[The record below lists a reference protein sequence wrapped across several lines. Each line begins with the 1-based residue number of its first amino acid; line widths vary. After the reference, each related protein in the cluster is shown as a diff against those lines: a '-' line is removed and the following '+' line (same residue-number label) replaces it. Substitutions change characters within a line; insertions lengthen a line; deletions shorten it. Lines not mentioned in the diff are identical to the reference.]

1 MAVKVR
7 IAVYKICW
15 AFGRYDSDI
24 LVAMEHAIADGVE
37 VPFTVTYLF
46 MEESIPIEE
55 VFGNLRCTREGLTT
69 AAAQERLAIL
79 GHNKLEEKKVLIV
92 KKSIKKEAYCT
103 IPDIAAGK
111 IAQIQRR
118 RNPLSLNSFR
128 QDFSNYIVGL
138 GNLFH
143 HAFCTVIEPIKAND
157 LSRNAES
164 PELPD
169 WVKFPAR
176 SQVRDSVVNDIV
188 ESDVDKISR
197 ILKKQFI
204 SLDLVVRALDGCDV
218 HVSESL
224 VEQVLRRFSFE
235 WIVAFGFF
243 KWAELQKGIKHSADL
258 YNLMVDNLGKT
269 KKFDIMWELVEE
281 MKKLKGYI
289 TLDTMTKIM
298 RRLAKASKYEDAIE
312 AFETMELYGVDKDIT
327 AMNRLL
333 DTLVKEGSVEHAE
346 RVYLKYKEHI
356 PPTSLTHNVLVHD
369 FRKVNDTLEEMQ
381 KNGCRPSVVTYTI
394 IMKALARAKEISK
407 AMEVYE
413 KMKENNCSPDTSFYN
428 VFIDALSKAG
438 RLKDSDAVF
447 EDMSK
452 QGIIP
457 DVSTY
462 NTLIFVAGQNLQ
474 EEKALSLLLKM
485 EESRCQPDLN
495 TYAPLLKMCCR
506 LKRMKVL
513 SFLFSHMFK
522 NNISLD
528 LGTYSLLVSRLC
540 RNGKVD
546 RACSFFEEMVHKG
559 FVPMDCTYELLV
571 KELKKKGMNIEQ
583 LQIEEAMSRAKQP
596 GFGHSSTS

>member
-1 MAVKVR
+1 MLSKS
-7 IAVYKICW
+7 KIFC
-15 AFGRYDSDI
+15 S
-24 LVAMEHAIADGVE
+24 L
-37 VPFTVTYLF
+37 
-46 MEESIPIEE
+46 S
-55 VFGNLRCTREGLTT
+55 
-69 AAAQERLAIL
+69 
-79 GHNKLEEKKVLIV
+79 
-92 KKSIKKEAYCT
+92 
-103 IPDIAAGK
+103 
-111 IAQIQRR
+111 RR

-128 QDFSNYIVGL
+128 QDFSNYIIGL

-143 HAFCTVIEPIKAND
+143 HAFCTVIEPIKANG
-157 LSRNAES
+157 LLRNAES

-169 WVKFPAR
+169 WVKFPGNESSER
-176 SQVRDSVVNDIV
+176 KVKDDDFVPPSVSYWIENQKIHYCDVDMKSIVNDIV

-224 VEQVLRRFSFE
+224 VEQVLRRFSCE
-235 WIVAFGFF
+235 WIAAFGFF
-243 KWAELQKGIKHSADL
+243 KWTELQKGIKHSADL

-356 PPTSLTHNVLVHD
+356 PPTSLTHNVLVHAYCRDKD

-413 KMKENNCSPDTSFYN
+413 KMKEKDYSPDTSFYN

-452 QGIIP
+452 QGVIP

-462 NTLIFVAGQNLQ
+462 NTLIFVAAQNLQ

-513 SFLFSHMFK
+513 SFLLSHMFK

-571 KELKKKGMNIEQ
+571 KELKKKGMNREQ
-583 LQIEEAMSRAKQP
+583 QQIEEAMSRAKQP

>member
-1 MAVKVR
+1 MLSKS
-7 IAVYKICW
+7 KIFCSLW
-15 AFGRYDSDI
+15 
-24 LVAMEHAIADGVE
+24 
-37 VPFTVTYLF
+37 
-46 MEESIPIEE
+46 
-55 VFGNLRCTREGLTT
+55 
-69 AAAQERLAIL
+69 
-79 GHNKLEEKKVLIV
+79 
-92 KKSIKKEAYCT
+92 
-103 IPDIAAGK
+103 
-111 IAQIQRR
+111 RR
-118 RNPLSLNSFR
+118 QNPLSLS
-128 QDFSNYIVGL
+128 QDFSSYIIGI

-157 LSRNAES
+157 LSHNAES

-169 WVKFPAR
+169 WVKFPGKESSEGKVKDDDFVPPSVSYWIENQKIR
-176 SQVRDSVVNDIV
+176 YCDVDMKTVVNDIV

-197 ILKKQFI
+197 ILKQQFI
-204 SLDLVVRALDGCDV
+204 SPDLVVRALDVCDV
-218 HVSESL
+218 HVSGSL
-224 VEQVLRRFSFE
+224 VEQVLRRFSCE

-243 KWAELQKGIKHSADL
+243 KWAELQKGISHSADL
-258 YNLMVDNLGKT
+258 YNLMVDNLGKM

-356 PPTSLTHNVLVHD
+356 PPTSLTYNVLVHGWCKTRQIDKARKNIDEMKNHGFCPDSVTYTCFIEAYCRDKD

-438 RLKDSDAVF
+438 RLQDSDAVF

-452 QGIIP
+452 QGVIP
-457 DVSTY
+457 EVSTY
-462 NTLIFVAGQNLQ
+462 NTLIFVAAQNLQ

-513 SFLFSHMFK
+513 YFLLSHMFK
-522 NNISLD
+522 NDVSLD

-571 KELKKKGMNIEQ
+571 KELKKKGMNREQ
-583 LQIEEAMSRAKQP
+583 QRIEEGMSRAKRP
-596 GFGHSSTS
+596 GFGHSSTSYSKI